1 MDWRNSGISW
11 NSRLM
16 ERDGRRRA
24 PGWQTAIARHY
35 RWESDLWLN
44 NTPQHPHVT
53 NGVCHFHRRLL
64 LFICNFYYYTI
75 FITNFWSLSTKPRQ
89 VVFSFLSLL
98 FFQKKRK
105 KRKKRKTTKDN
116 LPLLWQFIFNSLITF
131 RHTHGNLVLKCWQ
144 RSVLTKTSTG
154 SFLWSPVFVAWLRWH
169 LFGSIS
175 GYHGNHLLLLS
186 KIDGPHT
193 FAPRAVQKLLIE
205 DA

>member
-1 MDWRNSGISW
+1 MSQMGF
-11 NSRLM
+11 
-16 ERDGRRRA
+16 
-24 PGWQTAIARHY
+24 AIFTEGYYYSFAIFIII
-35 RWESDLWLN
+35 
-44 NTPQHPHVT
+44 P
-53 NGVCHFHRRLL
+53 FLL
-64 LFICNFYYYTI
+64 LISGPYPQNLDR
-75 FITNFWSLSTKPRQ
+75 W
-89 VVFSFLSLL
+89 SFLSSPCYSS
-98 FFQKKRK
+98 KKK
-105 KRKKRKTTKDN
+105 KKEKKKRKTTKDN

-193 FAPRAVQKLLIE
+193 FEIRAAQKLLIE